1 MNLNEIKQLPDI
13 MSKEQLESYIIQY
26 LDSIE
31 NLEKMN
37 VFETLECFSEFADR
51 KTYTY
56 ELLSDSLRKRLDSFV
71 QKLWDDTSSELV
83 DIYSS
88 VVVNLN
94 LKSSYNLMK
103 ESLNKDLDEDVR
115 EIIEETVNEIG
126 EDIEVPFKMN

>member
-1 MNLNEIKQLPDI
+1 MNLNEIKQLPDT

-31 NLEKMN
+31 NLGKINILEA
-37 VFETLECFSEFADR
+37 LECFSEFADR

-71 QKLWDDTSSELV
+71 QKIWDDTSSELV
-83 DIYSS
+83 DVYSS

>member
-1 MNLNEIKQLPDI
+1 MNLNEIKQLPDV

-31 NLEKMN
+31 NLEKLN
-37 VFETLECFSEFADR
+37 ILETLECFSEFADR

-56 ELLSDSLRKRLDSFV
+56 ELLSDSLRKRLDSFL
-71 QKLWDDTSSELV
+71 QKIWNDTSSEIV
-83 DIYSS
+83 DVYSS

-94 LKSSYNLMK
+94 LKNSYNLMK

-115 EIIEETVNEIG
+115 GIIEETVDEIG
-126 EDIEVPFKMN
+126 EDIEVPFKIN

>member
-31 NLEKMN
+31 NLEKIN
-37 VFETLECFSEFADR
+37 ILETLECFSEFADR

-71 QKLWDDTSSELV
+71 QKIWDDTSSELV
-83 DIYSS
+83 DVYSS

-94 LKSSYNLMK
+94 LKSSYNLME
-103 ESLNKDLDEDVR
+103 ESLNKDLDEAVR